1 MKLNS
6 KYYLYY
12 QNIISFRKQNTPT
25 GYTETHYILPR
36 SLGGNDDKENL
47 VCLTAR
53 EHYVCHL
60 LLTKIYEDDVRAYF
74 KMVKACVMM
83 MFMKAPN
90 QQRVYNSRMYEW
102 VRTQFS
108 KVQSISQTG
117 KNNSQFGKVWV
128 FNLQLQ
134 KTKKVDKNEPL
145 EPGWCHGR
153 VINFDSFIKKINF
166 KPIRMKL
173 KSQEAQKFR
182 DEINIKKQ
190 ELKQQ
195 KFLQKQKYYTELYN
209 IYCEYGWK
217 KFKVLTNYGSSQ
229 VNFVTQC
236 KKYVKEFTPQ
246 NGKKRGKV

>member
-1 MKLNS
+1 M
-6 KYYLYY
+6 
-12 QNIISFRKQNTPT
+12 
-25 GYTETHYILPR
+25 
-36 SLGGNDDKENL
+36 
-47 VCLTAR
+47 
-53 EHYVCHL
+53 
-60 LLTKIYEDDVRAYF
+60 LTKIYEDDVRAYF

-145 EPGWCHGR
+145 EPGWCYGR

-190 ELKQQ
+190 E
-195 KFLQKQKYYTELYN
+195 YYTELYN
-209 IYCEYGWK
+209 MYCEYGWH
-217 KFKVLTNYGSSQ
+217 KFKTLTNYSSSQ

-236 KKYVKEFTPQ
+236 KKYVKEFIPQ